1 MNKIFRAFLI
11 VLIIVWTLAPLYEL
25 VVMSIASSGSIGAL
39 LPGKITLKYYAEILF
54 GARFGAQSIWP
65 FMAHSI
71 IVCGLAS
78 LAVILFSLPCAYA
91 FSRLKSKTSQGVYL
105 GYFVLRMLPSIAL
118 LVPWYFILR
127 SLHLIDT
134 YSGLSIIY
142 LLFQLPVGIW
152 LMKGFF
158 DTIPVELEEGAWIE
172 GASVFTAFRKI
183 IVPLAGNGIA
193 VTGVFVF
200 LYSYIELM
208 YSSVLTRQKI
218 TLPPYLSGFVSVYE
232 VHYQLTLAASLIS
245 TIPMIVLFLFAQRYM
260 TRGITGGALKY

>member
-1 MNKIFRAFLI
+1 MNKYLRSFLI
-11 VLIIVWTLAPLYEL
+11 LLVVVWTVGPLYEL
-25 VVMSIASSGSIGAL
+25 IVMSTAASGSFSTL
-39 LPGKITLKYYAEILF
+39 LPTKITLRYYAEILF

-71 IVCGLAS
+71 IVCTVAS
-78 LAVILFSLPCAYA
+78 LAVILFSLPCAYG
-91 FSRLKSKTSQGVYL
+91 FSRLKSKASQGVYL

-127 SLHLIDT
+127 SLRLIDT
-134 YSGLSIIY
+134 YGGLSLIY

-158 DTIPVELEEGAWIE
+158 DTIPVELEESAWIE
-172 GASVFTAFRKI
+172 GASVLTAFREI
-183 IVPLAGNGIA
+183 IIPLAGNGIS
-193 VTGVFVF
+193 VTAVFVF

-208 YSSVLTRQKI
+208 YASVLTRQKI
-218 TLPPYLSGFVSVYE
+218 TLPPYLAGFVSQYE
-232 VHYQLTLAASLIS
+232 PHWQLTLAVSLIS
-245 TIPMIVLFLFAQRYM
+245 TVPMILLFMFAQRHM

>member
-1 MNKIFRAFLI
+1 MSKYLRAFFI
-11 VLIIVWTLAPLYEL
+11 VLIVVWTLAPLYEL
-25 VVMSIASSGSIGAL
+25 VVMSIAATESIGAL
-39 LPGKITLKYYAEILF
+39 VPGKITLKYYAEILF

-65 FMAHSI
+65 FMGHSVLI
-71 IVCGLAS
+71 CTLAS
-78 LAVILFSLPCAYA
+78 IAVILFSLPCAYG

-127 SLHLIDT
+127 SLHMLDT
-134 YSGLSIIY
+134 YGGLSIIY
-142 LLFQLPVGIW
+142 FLFQLPVGIW

-158 DTIPVELEEGAWIE
+158 DTIPIELEESAWIE
-172 GASVFTAFRKI
+172 GASILTTFRKI
-183 IVPLAGNGIA
+183 IVPLAGNGIS

-245 TIPMIVLFLFAQRYM
+245 TIPMILLFLFAQRYM
-260 TRGITGGALKY
+260 MRGITGGALKY